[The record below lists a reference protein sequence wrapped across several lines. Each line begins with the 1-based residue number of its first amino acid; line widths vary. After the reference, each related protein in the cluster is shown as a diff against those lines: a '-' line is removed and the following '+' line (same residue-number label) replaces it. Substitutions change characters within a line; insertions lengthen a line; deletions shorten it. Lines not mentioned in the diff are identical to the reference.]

1 VGKGKKKKQEPQQLW
16 VAQGKKGTKIPIEQ
30 AKNPSSHEIAYY
42 RTDKGEMVPIPNPH
56 VAPGGQGFPLVSPA
70 QFLTTGSALLP
81 AAAEIGMTAAAMKYP
96 KTTIALTGGA
106 LARGPIWNMIK
117 ATGRPVR
124 KLAGRYAANVYP
136 PDAFN
141 KSPLAVLKNTPWR
154 DQLRAFIKDEPT
166 YLDSKKPP
174 TTQGYLL
181 DDILSGHNLDAGTY
195 ESYPIWRAKWGL
207 DPTKEGAYGANIYST
222 KTTPAN
228 RPLNMEVQDR
238 VMREGFYHR
247 LRNRGQV
254 PHSGPDDVS
263 ERAFLGALEN
273 YPMGAYG
280 ARVFREG
287 YATTGSRGH
296 AEGLAGSH
304 QAALPGR
311 KGIKGPGG
319 HFDVPQ
325 YGGATG
331 KPVIGEVYDWW
342 DLTPNPTTVT
352 GKIPYIDMVRG
363 SLPETIQ
370 KGPLKPKH
378 KTVQRIDDVRQ
389 LRRLLLQHTF
399 RASEGFLRDVSVSA
413 RMPLRE
419 SGPLYEIGP
428 YAMKRALAMKRYQP
442 NLKYLNE
449 SIAKPEKILAFV
461 RPAHAEHKMMEKMKT
476 LGQLKKKNAR
486 KHKDFYDEHLLIET
500 EKDIKD
506 TMEMLWI
513 NNRKDFLGMSRLEKY
528 AETGEFSDYIPKYSE
543 KQRMWAKDWME
554 GKPMSENQIKFF
566 ENTLETDIRSIGT
579 VADPTKIPHGA
590 RLIWGPED
598 LRSPL
603 QKTNPFM
610 KAKLRI
616 NNRVSEA
623 IPYATMAPFLS
634 VEGMRQRHETRKMPA
649 VKATKEPSKP
659 VVSRSEQIRKEIMEH
674 KPFDME
680 LRPLKQRKPAQIK
693 RVK

>member
-1 VGKGKKKKQEPQQLW
+1 MGKGKKKKQESQQLW
-16 VAQGKKGTKIPIEQ
+16 VIQGGTKIPIEQ
-30 AKNPSSHEIAYY
+30 AKNPSSHEIAYH
-42 RTDKGEMVPIPNPH
+42 RTDKGEMMPIPNPH

-70 QFLTTGSALLP
+70 QFLTTGSAFLP

-117 ATGRPVR
+117 AAGRPVR
-124 KLAGRYAANVYP
+124 KHIAGRYVANVYP
-136 PDAFN
+136 PDSFN
-141 KSPLAVLKNTPWR
+141 QSPLAVLKNTPWR
-154 DQLRAFIKDEPT
+154 DQLRAYIKDAPT
-166 YLDSKKPP
+166 YLDPHQQKP
-174 TTQGYLL
+174 TTSANTLG
-181 DDILSGHNLDAGTY
+181 ILDAGTY

-238 VMREGFYHR
+238 VMQEGFYHR

-263 ERAFLGALEN
+263 ERVFLGSLEN
-273 YPMGAYG
+273 YPMGRYS

-287 YATTGSRGH
+287 YTTTGSRGH

-319 HFDVPQ
+319 HTDVSQ

-331 KPVIGEVYDWW
+331 KPAIGEVYDWW

-363 SLPETIQ
+363 SLPKTIQ

-378 KTVQRIDDVRQ
+378 ETVQRIDDVHQ

-428 YAMKRALAMKRYQP
+428 YAMEKALAMKRYQP

-461 RPAHAEHKMMEKMKT
+461 RPAHAEQRMMEKMKT

-486 KHKDFYDEHLLIET
+486 KHIEA

-513 NNRKDFLGMSRLEKY
+513 SNRLDDLDAGAKMVKKY
-528 AETGEFSDYIPKYSE
+528 AKTGEFSDYIPKYSE

-590 RLIWGPED
+590 KLIWGPED

-623 IPYATMAPFLS
+623 IPYATMKPFLS

-649 VKATKEPSKP
+649 VKVTKEPSKP

-674 KPFDME
+674 KPFDMK